1 MKKLLL
7 LTLLS
12 TLLLANSTKEQREKE
27 ALAKQLKKEQKYAK
41 EQKFYMGNEYDLKGA
56 EVDKETV
63 KNTPAIEPE
72 YDFDMNDVY
81 D

>member
-12 TLLLANSTKEQREKE
+12 MLLLASSTKEQREKE

-41 EQKFYMGNEYDLKGA
+41 EQKFYMGDEYDLKGV
-56 EVDKETV
+56 EVDKDTV

-72 YDFDMNDVY
+72 YDFDMDDVY